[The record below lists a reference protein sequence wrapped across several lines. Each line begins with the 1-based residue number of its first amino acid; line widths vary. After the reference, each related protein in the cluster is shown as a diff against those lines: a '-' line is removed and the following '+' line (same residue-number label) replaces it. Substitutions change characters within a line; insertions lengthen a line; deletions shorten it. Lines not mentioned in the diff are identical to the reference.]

1 MANNKELAIELDVLK
16 KQIDELKIRRISDL
30 RDKEKLETEIKV
42 LETEIKDS
50 YGVEVK
56 DFENAM
62 TEMKKMIETKMEAL
76 KKKLQDA
83 KEKIKE

>member
-30 RDKEKLETEIKV
+30 RDKEKLETEIKG

-56 DFENAM
+56 DFESAM
-62 TEMKKMIETKMEAL
+62 TEMKTMIETKMGTL